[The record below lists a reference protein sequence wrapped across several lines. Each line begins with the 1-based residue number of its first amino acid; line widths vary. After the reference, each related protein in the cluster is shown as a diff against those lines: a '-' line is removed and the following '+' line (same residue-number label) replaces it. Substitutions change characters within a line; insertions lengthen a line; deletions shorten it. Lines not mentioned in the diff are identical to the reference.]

1 MAIRQIRELTISL
14 PFRIDEYG
22 TIAATVD
29 QSKIWADRVRGVIGT
44 AVGERVYRPEFGC
57 AAATSVFETEEE
69 TEAILT
75 TEIRNAFL
83 DYLPLCSLEDVVVVV
98 DEQTRV
104 VNAEVTY
111 TPPNSNTFSLQ
122 VGVATINGDQ
132 PISEEITWRPL

>member
-1 MAIRQIRELTISL
+1 MAIRPIRELTMSL

-22 TIAATVD
+22 TVAATVD
-29 QSKIWADRVRGVIGT
+29 QSKIWADRVRSVVGT

-57 AAATSVFETEEE
+57 DAATTVFETEEE
-69 TEAILT
+69 TEALLT

-83 DYLPLCSLEDVVVVV
+83 DYLPLCSLEGVVVVV

-111 TPPNSNTFSLQ
+111 TTPDSNTFSLQ
-122 VGVATINGDQ
+122 IGVATINGDQ